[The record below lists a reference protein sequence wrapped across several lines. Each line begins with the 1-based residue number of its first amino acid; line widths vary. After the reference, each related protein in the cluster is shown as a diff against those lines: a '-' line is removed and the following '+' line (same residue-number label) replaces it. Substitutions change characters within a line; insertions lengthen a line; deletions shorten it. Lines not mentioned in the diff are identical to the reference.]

1 MPTRSR
7 RPRRHRPP
15 LRARLVEAPVSSMN
29 TSFLGSRSSCAPN
42 HSWRRFKTSGRCC
55 SSACAVFFECDLLP
69 IVEAPD
75 HRQRETLAAVGDQP
89 LLDFQQRDVRLTT
102 NETKQIFAMRLNAVR
117 APIPARRSRGN
128 LAGGLEAPYPTD
140 GASDADP
147 ETLGRRVARQADDDN
162 SVHHTFAKIVGS
174 L

>member
-42 HSWRRFKTSGRCC
+42 HSWRLSRRRGAAVPRHARF
-55 SSACAVFFECDLLP
+55 FFECDLVP
-69 IVEAPD
+69 IEEAPD
-75 HRQRETLAAVGDQP
+75 HGRRETLAAVGDQP

-128 LAGGLEAPYPTD
+128 LAGGLEAPNPTY
-140 GASDADP
+140 GA
-147 ETLGRRVARQADDDN
+147 
-162 SVHHTFAKIVGS
+162 
-174 L
+174 